1 VTTGNRQSIRG
12 IYPSPSRAM
21 EEISMDLAENI
32 GATRG
37 YNHLLIVQC
46 NFSDFLTIYP
56 LKSKT
61 NTEIS
66 RVLRDGIFQVFNV
79 KRIRSDNGPGFR
91 SHQWLETM
99 AAMGVQIINS
109 SSLNPS
115 SNGSI
120 ERAVQ
125 TVKLL
130 YKKLLA
136 TRPTYNWDYLNYL
149 VAKVYNTTISPR
161 NGFKPSELVFGK
173 GEVSESFMDMETL
186 TPKHY
191 SIKNNITTIETLTND
206 IKKMSEEVKEKLNNI
221 RKLTAEKLNKNRVN
235 KNLQVNDYVFV
246 KDRTE
251 IIGATRPLK
260 TKLDPSPYVILSV
273 KFTTVLVQR
282 LSDGFIS
289 LYSQDDVKKYD
300 TTSDLFKEIPKEIS
314 AVLLH
319 DFVELL
325 SDDFSTITKYDPLP
339 VPNGIPFSK
348 KQNNSQNQSKEKSE
362 EDNYLDLID
371 QELINKDIVE
381 LEKDENLN
389 KNIQLPIKE
398 DKEDNNDSEEEEEN
412 DNDDNDWINRLRKRV
427 KFI

>member
-1 VTTGNRQSIRG
+1 
-12 IYPSPSRAM
+12 
-21 EEISMDLAENI
+21 
-32 GATRG
+32 
-37 YNHLLIVQC
+37 
-46 NFSDFLTIYP
+46 
-56 LKSKT
+56 
-61 NTEIS
+61 
-66 RVLRDGIFQVFNV
+66 
-79 KRIRSDNGPGFR
+79 
-91 SHQWLETM
+91 
-99 AAMGVQIINS
+99 
-109 SSLNPS
+109 
-115 SNGSI
+115 
-120 ERAVQ
+120 
-125 TVKLL
+125 
-130 YKKLLA
+130 
-136 TRPTYNWDYLNYL
+136 L

-173 GEVSESFMDMETL
+173 GEASESFMDMENL

-191 SIKNNITTIETLTND
+191 SVKNNITTIETLTND

-260 TKLDPSPYVILSV
+260 TKLDPSPYVVLSV

-300 TTSDLFKEIPKEIS
+300 TTSELFKEIPKEIS

-325 SDDFSTITKYDPLP
+325 SEDFSTIAKYDPLP

-348 KQNNSQNQSKEKSE
+348 KQNGFKNQNKEISE

-371 QELINKDIVE
+371 QELINQDIVE
-381 LEKDENLN
+381 LEKDEELN
-389 KNIQLPIKE
+389 KNIQLPIKD
-398 DKEDNNDSEEEEEN
+398 DKEDNNDSEEEEEA
-412 DNDDNDWINRLRKRV
+412 DNDDNDWSNRLRKRV
-427 KFI
+427 KFT